1 MDVLKNQ
8 QCPFCG
14 EKKLTL
20 TEDEQ
25 DIPFFGKVYLFS
37 MICGG
42 CGAKK
47 SDVEAAELKEPV
59 KITFETKNEKDMNV
73 RVVKSSEATLRIPQL
88 KMDVSPGTA
97 SDGYVTNVEGVLE
110 KFKEIL
116 EQVKN
121 DSEDDDGK
129 EKAKTLLKKIWKM
142 KLGDVP
148 VTLVIEDPTGN
159 SAIISE
165 KALVEKLKKK

>member
-20 TEDEQ
+20 TEDEL
-25 DIPFFGKVYLFS
+25 DIPFFGKVFLFS
-37 MICGG
+37 MVCSG

-47 SDVEAAELKEPV
+47 SDVEAADHKEPV
-59 KITFETKNEKDMNV
+59 KITFETKNEKDLSV
-73 RVVKSSEATLRIPQL
+73 RVVKSSEAMLKIPQL
-88 KMDVSPGTA
+88 KMDVSPGTG

-110 KFKEIL
+110 KFKDIL

-121 DSEDDDGK
+121 DSEDDGEK

-142 KLGDVP
+142 MRNLSDAQKKHGKL
-148 VTLVIEDPTGN
+148 TIEEN
-159 SAIISE
+159 SRLI
-165 KALVEKLKKK
+165 LKRNF